1 MSVSAR
7 KQLAPRSLKWSDV
20 EEKVAADMLLRGFKC
35 HEVAAVLFRK
45 PYEVYAW
52 LYKQREQYKWQV
64 TDEVIFARILGCE
77 VEVTVPDQEQALQNF
92 KPMFAVN
99 VQTDQVT
106 LNRIKDAL
114 GYDYSSR

>member
-1 MSVSAR
+1 MSMYAR
-7 KQLAPRSLKWSDV
+7 RQRSPRSHKWSEV

-35 HEVAAVLFRK
+35 PEVAAVLFRK

-52 LYKQREQYKWQV
+52 LYKQRERFKWQV
-64 TDEVIFARILGCE
+64 PDQVIFARILGCE
-77 VEVTVPDQEQALQNF
+77 VEVTVPTQERALENF

-99 VQTDQVT
+99 IQTGQVT
-106 LNRIKDAL
+106 LNRMKEAL

>member
-1 MSVSAR
+1 MSVYAR
-7 KQLAPRSLKWSDV
+7 KQRLPRSWKWSEV

-35 HEVAAVLFRK
+35 PEVAAVLFRK

-52 LYKQREQYKWQV
+52 LYKQRERFKWQV
-64 TDEVIFARILGCE
+64 PDEVIFARILGR
-77 VEVTVPDQEQALQNF
+77 EVTVPAQERALENF

-99 VQTDQVT
+99 VQTGQVT
-106 LNRIKDAL
+106 LNRMKEAL

>member
-1 MSVSAR
+1 MTAPAR
-7 KQLAPRSLKWSDV
+7 KQRSPRSPKWSEV

-35 HEVAAVLFRK
+35 PEVAAVLFRK

-52 LYKQREQYKWQV
+52 LYKQRERFKWQV
-64 TDEVIFARILGCE
+64 PDEVIFARILGR
-77 VEVTVPDQEQALQNF
+77 EVTVPAQEQALQNF

-99 VQTDQVT
+99 IQTGQAT
-106 LNRIKDAL
+106 LNRIKEAL